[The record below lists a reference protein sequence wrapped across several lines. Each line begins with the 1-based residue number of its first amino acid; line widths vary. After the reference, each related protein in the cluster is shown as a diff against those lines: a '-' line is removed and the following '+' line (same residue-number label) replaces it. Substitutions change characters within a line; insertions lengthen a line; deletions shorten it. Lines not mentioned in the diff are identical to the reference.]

1 MRNATVLTVEDER
14 EALATRRKRGM
25 EAVDRALVTLVTLTQ
40 RATDIRMKILMTES
54 SASADYYAREAR
66 DLAQRLKDL
75 AS

>member
-40 RATDIRMKILMTES
+40 RATDIRMKMLMTES
-54 SASADYYAREAR
+54 SASVDYYARLAR
-66 DLAQRLKDL
+66 DLAARLEEL